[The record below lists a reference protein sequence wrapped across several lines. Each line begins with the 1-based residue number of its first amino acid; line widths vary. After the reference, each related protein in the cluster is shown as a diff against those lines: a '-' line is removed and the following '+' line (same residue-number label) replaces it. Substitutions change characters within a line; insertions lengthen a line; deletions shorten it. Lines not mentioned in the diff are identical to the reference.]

1 MKWSIDFR
9 KTEVYNKSIVKE
21 VRYMSKKKSKKKKPQ
36 ETLRKLA
43 IAFALL
49 NIIDKIL
56 DIILKLLE

>member
-1 MKWSIDFR
+1 
-9 KTEVYNKSIVKE
+9 
-21 VRYMSKKKSKKKKPQ
+21 MSKKKSKKKKPQ
-36 ETLRKLA
+36 EALRKLA